1 MRTQKILLLI
11 FVGLFAI
18 GCAGISKISV
28 TGNIHDIRI
37 EDTLSNPNLT
47 VQVGDEIRWVNVRT
61 EPASIEFTSEAVQSF
76 SCNRGFSN
84 MLGSS
89 KNIAEVGPSK
99 SVSLCFSKN
108 GIYKYNVRM
117 TASVPGGQIIVPG
130 VINVGNIQP

>member
-11 FVGLFAI
+11 FAVLFAI
-18 GCAGISKISV
+18 GCAGLSKISV

-61 EPASIEFTSEAVQSF
+61 EPVSIEFTPEVVESF

-84 MLGSS
+84 MLGRSRNVA
-89 KNIAEVGPSK
+89 KVDPSK

-130 VINVGNIQP
+130 VINVGNVKP